1 MERELMAT
9 GEARIISLAEAAKLL
24 GVSYPTTVR
33 LATDGEL
40 KAFRVRKVWRTS
52 TTACE
57 DYVNERFRAQ
67 EAACR
72 ARSAGM

>member
-1 MERELMAT
+1 MEDTGKAT

-33 LATDGEL
+33 LATEGEL
-40 KAFRVRKVWRTS
+40 KAFRVRKAWRTS
-52 TTACE
+52 TTACQE
-57 DYVNERFRAQ
+57 YVAERFRAQ

-72 ARSAGM
+72 ARSTGA

>member
-1 MERELMAT
+1 MEDTAKAT

-33 LATDGEL
+33 LATEGEL
-40 KAFRVRKVWRTS
+40 KAFRVRKAWRTS
-52 TTACE
+52 TTACQE
-57 DYVNERFRAQ
+57 YVAERFRAQ

-72 ARSAGM
+72 ARSAEM

>member
-1 MERELMAT
+1 MEDTAKAT

-33 LATDGEL
+33 LATEGEL
-40 KAFRVRKVWRTS
+40 KAFRVRKAWRTS
-52 TTACE
+52 TTACQE
-57 DYVNERFRAQ
+57 YVAERFRAQ

-72 ARSAGM
+72 ARSTGA

>member
-1 MERELMAT
+1 MENMTAAM

-72 ARSAGM
+72 ARQSGV

>member
-1 MERELMAT
+1 MENMTAAM
-9 GEARIISLAEAAKLL
+9 GEPRIVSLAEAAKLL

-33 LATDGEL
+33 LATEGEL
-40 KAFRVRKVWRTS
+40 KAFRVRKAWRTS

-57 DYVNERFRAQ
+57 EYVRERFRAQ

-72 ARSAGM
+72 ARSTGV

>member
-1 MERELMAT
+1 MEDTAKAT
-9 GEARIISLAEAAKLL
+9 GEARIISLAEAAELL

-40 KAFRVRKVWRTS
+40 KAFRIRKAWRTS
-52 TTACE
+52 TAACE
-57 DYVNERFRAQ
+57 EYVDERFRAQ

-72 ARSAGM
+72 ARKAGM

>member
-1 MERELMAT
+1 MERELVAT

-33 LATDGEL
+33 LATEGEL
-40 KAFRVRKVWRTS
+40 KVFRVRKAWRTS
-52 TTACE
+52 TMACE
-57 DYVNERFRAQ
+57 EYVRERFRAQ

-72 ARSAGM
+72 ARSAKR

>member
-1 MERELMAT
+1 MEREPLAT

-33 LATDGEL
+33 LATEGEL

-52 TTACE
+52 TAACE
-57 DYVNERFRAQ
+57 GYVRERFRAQ

-72 ARSAGM
+72 ARNTEM